1 MTQRKIITR
10 VSFIYLF
17 IFFGGVEG
25 GGQGLVQYH
34 QNRSIEVKASNP
46 LYKDDMIPKYR
57 CFCDI

>member
-17 IFFGGVEG
+17 IYFFFGG